1 MEREYRRFFK
11 NSEELREKL
20 WKLSP
25 VNGLTKIE
33 IAKYEPTLIQH
44 IPRTIREN
52 NKIVEDNKYFIFN
65 DKTKVRKIAWL
76 KSILSNNR
84 LLALERDAD
93 CTTGELYI
101 ASSAEWMLRAS
112 DRAFVSWNSC
122 FAKGGTHWRS
132 CLQFVTSPNIV
143 IALILNSDKTK
154 IIGRKWVILPW
165 VKGDPGNT
173 IFYLKSYGTF
183 PLHYQRALS
192 KFLIQNTF
200 DEKKAMWNTWSPK
213 DIDQIREAES
223 AIAIEGA
230 KNVGYGRFGYNR
242 EDYVEVWIDDSAYVT
257 KRKGFDVEGTISFL
271 NDVEEESE
279 PEYDYTCD
287 HCGEGC
293 DEINEVLF
301 GHPNYGS
308 EWYCDDCCTSNA
320 TYCEYTDGGIYVN
333 DNYLQRY
340 TRVDSYGRELDQ
352 ALTYIGN
359 DDLIEVN
366 VINKVNVNYKP
377 QKAYQG
383 NFDLFVRGSIE
394 FFDGVPE
401 FAMEHN
407 GEWFMTESKYLE
419 DVRELLCPKEDE
431 DEEA

>member
-1 MEREYRRFFK
+1 MEREYRPFFK
-11 NSEELREKL
+11 HSEELREKL

-33 IAKYEPTLIQH
+33 IVKYEPTLIQH
-44 IPRTIREN
+44 IPKTITEN
-52 NKIVEDNKYFIFN
+52 NKIVEDNKYFTFN
-65 DKTKVRKIAWL
+65 DKTRVRKIAWL
-76 KSILSNNR
+76 KSILTNSK
-84 LLALERDAD
+84 LLALEKDAD

-101 ASSAEWMLRAS
+101 ASSAEWILRAS
-112 DRAFVSWNSC
+112 DREFVSWNSC

-132 CLQFVTSPNIV
+132 CLQFATSPNIAM
-143 IALILNSDKTK
+143 ALILNSDKTK
-154 IIGRKWVILPW
+154 IIGRKWIILPW
-165 VKGDPGNT
+165 VKDDPGNA

-192 KFLIQNTF
+192 EFLIRNTF
-200 DEKKAMWNTWSPK
+200 DERKGTWNTWSLAK
-213 DIDQIREAES
+213 DNEQIREAES
-223 AIAIEGA
+223 AISIEGA
-230 KNVGYGRFGYNR
+230 RNVGYGKFGYR
-242 EDYVEVWIDDSAYVT
+242 GEDYVNYVEVWIDDSAYVT
-257 KRKGFDVEGTISFL
+257 KRKDFDAEGTISFL

-279 PEYDYTCD
+279 PEYDYTCNQ
-287 HCGEGC
+287 CGEGC

-308 EWYCDDCCTSNA
+308 EWYCDDCCGSYA
-320 TYCEYTDGGIYVN
+320 TYCEYTDGGVYVN
-333 DNYLQRY
+333 DNHLQIY

-352 ALTYIGN
+352 ALTYIG
-359 DDLIEVN
+359 DDKLIEVN
-366 VINKVNVNYKP
+366 VIYKP
-377 QKAYQG
+377 SQWQKACQD
-383 NFDLFVRGSIE
+383 NFVRGSIE

-407 GEWFMTESKYLE
+407 GEWFITQSKCLE